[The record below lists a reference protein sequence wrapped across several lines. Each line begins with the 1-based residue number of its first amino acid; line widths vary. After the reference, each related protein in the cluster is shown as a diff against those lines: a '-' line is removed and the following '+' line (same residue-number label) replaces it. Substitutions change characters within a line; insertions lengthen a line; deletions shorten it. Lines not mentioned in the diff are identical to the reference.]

1 VLLSELG
8 GGVIAPT
15 APLATRL
22 ALSKGY
28 FHKTRKRWDEATFD
42 SLTSLPYSRR
52 RAGLKPMQLHWS
64 PRLWGPSPWWLDR
77 LFIFVQTKETVM
89 LSCTFRLT
97 PIICRLF
104 YIHIF
109 ILLKHIHQRVIVRLT
124 EQDDVLAPLLGWAPR
139 LGLVLGPALAKAG
152 RRSCRGVCR
161 SDHNFPKTK
170 FVSKALM
177 IQ

>member
-1 VLLSELG
+1 MKRHLILLLLCRVQG
-8 GGVIAPT
+8 GGP
-15 APLATRL
+15 
-22 ALSKGY
+22 ALSRCSCIG
-28 FHKTRKRWDEATFD
+28 
-42 SLTSLPYSRR
+42 P
-52 RAGLKPMQLHWS
+52 RASG
-64 PRLWGPSPWWLDR
+64 GPSPWWLDR